1 MASLRSFSIPAKQ
14 DADYCYNCYDFA
26 NATFK
31 IIDEK
36 SSGVVMKV
44 SEIMVS
50 EVLTLGSEDTIGKAY
65 SMMESK
71 RISQVPVVD
80 NDRKYSGMIFAKQLI
95 SSSAQPTSKL
105 KSFVVNTTTAAPDI
119 DVEKA
124 AQLIIG
130 SGNRAIP
137 VVEKGKLV
145 GIISETDLI
154 QTADFGHAT
163 VDEIMTGAIVIE
175 EETSIAD
182 ALSKMR
188 RYNISRLPVIDTEGI
203 LRGIVNILDIG
214 KIVAVAPR
222 ERTSQSAGIS
232 GGTSN
237 LRDIKVK
244 DIMRRATSAERGT
257 RLSTIT
263 NIFRRNDELV
273 IVGGGRP
280 MGIVTPKDALE
291 LVLPKKKSAPT
302 IHMAHI
308 ENGEDKAEIQEQLE
322 RFLKKIQGKIG
333 DVRSVIVY
341 VDKHKTRKYSIRT
354 RLITARGVID
364 AKAVGYDPIS
374 ASKELV
380 GRLERRVKSEHSQK
394 IQDRRHRDSA
404 RRA

>member
-1 MASLRSFSIPAKQ
+1 M
-14 DADYCYNCYDFA
+14 
-26 NATFK
+26 K
-31 IIDEK
+31 I
-36 SSGVVMKV
+36 

-50 EVLTLGSEDTIGKAY
+50 DVLTLNSEDTIARAY

-71 RISQVPVVD
+71 RISQIPVVD
-80 NDRKYSGMIFAKQLI
+80 SDSKYSGMIFAKQLI
-95 SSSAQPTSKL
+95 SSSAQPNSKL
-105 KSFVVNTTTAAPDI
+105 KSFIVNTSTAALES

-124 AQLIIG
+124 AQLVIG

-137 VVEKGKLV
+137 VVERGKLV
-145 GIISETDLI
+145 GIVSETDLI

-175 EETSIAD
+175 EDTSIAD

-214 KIVAVAPR
+214 KIVAVTPR

-237 LRDIKVK
+237 LRDVKVK
-244 DIMRRATSAERGT
+244 DIMRRATSVERGT
-257 RLSTIT
+257 RLNTIT
-263 NIFRRNDELV
+263 DIFRRNDELV
-273 IVGGGRP
+273 VVGEGRP

-308 ENGEDKAEIQEQLE
+308 ENGEDRAEIQEQLE

-333 DVRSVIVY
+333 DVRSVVVY

-354 RLITARGVID
+354 RMMTARGVID

-394 IQDRRHRDSA
+394 IEGRRHRESA
-404 RRA
+404 RRM

>member
-1 MASLRSFSIPAKQ
+1 MANLRSFSIPAKQ
-14 DADYCYNCYDFA
+14 NADYCYNCSDFA

-31 IIDEK
+31 IIGVK

-80 NDRKYSGMIFAKQLI
+80 KDSKYSGMIFAKQLI

-105 KSFVVNTTTAAPDI
+105 KSFIVNTTSAAPDT

-137 VVEKGKLV
+137 VVERGKLV
-145 GIISETDLI
+145 GIVSETDLI

-244 DIMRRATSAERGT
+244 DIMRRATSVERGT

-291 LVLPKKKSAPT
+291 LVLPKKKSEPT

>member
-1 MASLRSFSIPAKQ
+1 
-14 DADYCYNCYDFA
+14 
-26 NATFK
+26 
-31 IIDEK
+31 
-36 SSGVVMKV
+36 MKV

-50 EVLTLGSEDTIGKAY
+50 DVYTLDPEDTIAKAY

-71 RISQVPVVD
+71 RISQVPVVGRD
-80 NDRKYSGMIFAKQLI
+80 GRYMGMIFAKQLI
-95 SSSAQPTSKL
+95 SSSAQPGSKL
-105 KSFVVNTTTAAPDI
+105 KSFIVSTSTTSPDS

-124 AQLIIG
+124 AQLVIG

-145 GIISETDLI
+145 GIVSETDLI

-163 VDEIMTGAIVIE
+163 VDEVMTGAIVIE
-175 EETSIAD
+175 QDASIAD
-182 ALSKMR
+182 ALAKMR
-188 RYNISRLPVIDTEGI
+188 RYNISRLPVIDVEGI

-214 KIVAVAPR
+214 KIVAVNPR
-222 ERTSQSAGIS
+222 ERTSRSAGIS
-232 GGTSN
+232 GGTIN
-237 LRDIKVK
+237 MREVKVK
-244 DIMRRATSAERGT
+244 DIMRRGTPVERGT
-257 RLSTIT
+257 RLSTLT
-263 NIFRRNDELV
+263 ENFRRNEELV
-273 IVGGGRP
+273 VVGGGRA

-308 ENGEDKAEIQEQLE
+308 ENGEDRAEIQEQLE

-333 DVRSVIVY
+333 DVRSVVVY

-354 RLITARGVID
+354 RLMTTRGVID

-380 GRLERRVKSEHSQK
+380 ARLDRRVKSEHSQK
-394 IQDRRHRDSA
+394 IQDRRHRETS
-404 RRA
+404 RRT

>member
-1 MASLRSFSIPAKQ
+1 
-14 DADYCYNCYDFA
+14 
-26 NATFK
+26 
-31 IIDEK
+31 
-36 SSGVVMKV
+36 MKV

-50 EVLTLGSEDTIGKAY
+50 DVFTLSPEDTIAKAY
-65 SMMESK
+65 SLMESK
-71 RISQVPVVD
+71 RVSQIPVVD
-80 NDRKYSGMIFAKQLI
+80 GDSKYSGMIFAKQLI

-105 KSFVVNTTTAAPDI
+105 KSFIVNTSTATPEG

-124 AQLIIG
+124 AQLVIG

-137 VVEKGKLV
+137 VVERGRLV
-145 GIISETDLI
+145 GIVSETDI
-154 QTADFGHAT
+154 VQTADFGHAT
-163 VDEIMTGAIVIE
+163 VDEVMTGAIVIE
-175 EETSIAD
+175 EEASIAD

-188 RYNISRLPVIDTEGI
+188 RYNISRLPVIDGEGV
-203 LRGIVNILDIG
+203 LRGVVNILDIG
-214 KIVAVAPR
+214 KIVAVTPR

-232 GGTSN
+232 GGTSSM
-237 LRDIKVK
+237 REVRVK

-257 RLSTIT
+257 RLNSLTDT
-263 NIFRRNDELV
+263 FRRNEEV
-273 IVGGGRP
+273 VVVGERRP

-308 ENGEDKAEIQEQLE
+308 ENGEDRAEIQEQLE

-333 DVRSVIVY
+333 DVRSVVVY

-354 RLITARGVID
+354 RLITAKGVID

-380 GRLERRVKSEHSQK
+380 GKLERRVKSEHSQK
-394 IQDRRHRDSA
+394 VQDRRHRESA